1 MITNIETNHMDKV
14 LYQNAISLNGGWLTA
29 PTVKDLL
36 EADFQI
42 PKSQRE
48 FVWTSNQISLLLD
61 SINNGYPIPA
71 IVIAVYDGDAYLTDG
86 RQRLTSL
93 MELNKRFSDQLDKCS
108 DENRSRL
115 EGQYKTFCEYHIP
128 VITTECNTE
137 DELNEIFERHN
148 SGAKMTTAQ
157 KAKANYSP
165 SMLLL
170 LEQVRKHQLFDL
182 LAKDTKKTNSSIGE
196 ITTENIRS
204 GDDKVQNIVY
214 AHLCKT
220 TACALSSNMTNALK
234 SITLTP
240 EEAQEEGKKIT
251 ERLEIMVPIFS
262 ELQEKQHKK
271 ALAQL
276 SNAGN
281 LMALYMATEIVT
293 DSDKYYNGI
302 HFCFELD
309 GDKPTGKPKAILFK
323 SNYIKYT
330 FSKLFGVG
338 VKADSETLQLRC
350 KGICISADRA
360 EKLQGE
366 NEEQKDELE
375 NSEGD

>member
-1 MITNIETNHMDKV
+1 MTINTTLDKV
-14 LYQNAISLNGGWLTA
+14 LYNNAINLNGGWLTA
-29 PTVKDLL
+29 PTIRDLIN
-36 EADFQI
+36 ADFEI

-71 IVIAVYDGDAYLTDG
+71 IVIAVYEGDAYLTDG
-86 RQRLTSL
+86 RQRITSL
-93 MELNKRFSDQLDKCS
+93 IELDKRFQEQMDICS
-108 DENRSRL
+108 LENLPRL
-115 EGQYKTFCEYHIP
+115 VEQYQTFCDYHIP
-128 VITTECNTE
+128 VITTECDTE
-137 DELNEIFERHN
+137 EELNEIFERHN

-170 LEQVRKHQLFDL
+170 LEQVRKHKLFSL
-182 LAKDTKKTNSSIGE
+182 LAKDAKKTNSVIGE
-196 ITTENIRS
+196 ITTENVRF

-220 TACALSSNMTNALK
+220 TACALSSSMATALK

-240 EEAQEEGKKIT
+240 EEAQAEGKKIT
-251 ERLEIMVPIFS
+251 ERLDVMIPIFS
-262 ELQEKQHKK
+262 ELQEKTHKK

-309 GDKPTGKPKAILFK
+309 GEKPTGKPKAILFK
-323 SNYIKYT
+323 SNYVKYT
-330 FSKLFGVG
+330 FSKLFGTG
-338 VKADSETLQLRC
+338 VKTDSETLQLRC

-360 EKLQGE
+360 EKLQNENDGQ
-366 NEEQKDELE
+366 NEENE